1 MTIQLRKIGNSTGLI
16 LPAFA
21 VRALD
26 CKAGSWVHLLVLERE
41 VRLKPIMAKAV
52 DDNESYEDFQEREV
66 NALVN
71 KW

>member
-1 MTIQLRKIGNSTGLI
+1 MAIQLRKIGNSTGLI

-21 VRALD
+21 VKALE

-41 VRLKPIMAKAV
+41 LKLKPVMANQTG
-52 DDNESYEDFQEREV
+52 DDETYEDAQERELK
-66 NALVN
+66 ALLN